1 MGMICFDIAIQRP
14 TILVQGSGTL
24 SVGIT
29 TLTGASGN
37 GKSTLIKSLAGLIK
51 PREGF
56 IKQDQTFWFHKE
68 KNIFVKPQERY
79 VGYMPQGNVIFP
91 HMSVLHNI
99 TYSKRGD
106 DALLARIM
114 ERLQLERYRE
124 SKAGNLSGGEQQR
137 VALGRAL
144 YAKPCVLLLD
154 EPLSALDWTLR
165 HQVQADIADII
176 KEWNIPCLWVT
187 HDEDEAKAVGDY
199 HWSFEKGI
207 LQG

>member
-1 MGMICFDIAIQRP
+1 MICFDIAIQRP

>member
-1 MGMICFDIAIQRP
+1 MICFDIAVQRP
-14 TILVQGSGTL
+14 TILVQGKGTL
-24 SVGIT
+24 DVGIT
-29 TLTGASGN
+29 ALTGASGN

-51 PREGF
+51 PKAGF
-56 IKQDQTFWFHKE
+56 IKQDENYWFHYGQ
-68 KNIFVKPQERY
+68 NLFVRPQARH
-79 VGYMPQGNVIFP
+79 VGYMPQGNIIFP

-106 DALLARIM
+106 ESLLAHIL
-114 ERLQLERYRE
+114 ERLQLERY
-124 SKAGNLSGGEQQR
+124 SHTKAGNLSGGEQQR

-165 HQVQADIADII
+165 HQVQADIVAII

-187 HDEDEAKAVGDY
+187 HDEEEAKAVGDY
-199 HWSFEKGI
+199 RWSFEKGI
-207 LQG
+207 LQGS

>member
-1 MGMICFDIAIQRP
+1 MIYFDIAVQRP
-14 TILVQGSGTL
+14 TILVQGKGTL
-24 SVGIT
+24 DVGIT
-29 TLTGASGN
+29 ALTGASGN

-51 PREGF
+51 PKAGF
-56 IKQDQTFWFHKE
+56 IKQDENYWFHHGQ
-68 KNIFVKPQERY
+68 NLFVKPQARHA
-79 VGYMPQGNVIFP
+79 GYMPQGNIIFP

-106 DALLARIM
+106 EPLLAHIL
-114 ERLQLERYRE
+114 ERLQLERY
-124 SKAGNLSGGEQQR
+124 SHTKAGNLSGGEQQR

-165 HQVQADIADII
+165 HQVQADIVAII

-187 HDEDEAKAVGDY
+187 HDEEEAKAVGDY
-199 HWSFEKGI
+199 RWSFEKGI
-207 LQG
+207 LQGS